1 MRRHV
6 LAVATVALLGAGCSL
21 LLATAEP
28 TQCSTDRDC
37 EASPSLR
44 NRTCQRGFCVIPGV
58 TDPGIVTPDGGP
70 GCVSTELCTQD
81 NSGQLSVC
89 KVKGGSCQIWQTA
102 QCRLKTPLAGD
113 PNAIIVGSILP
124 FTVRQ
129 YDGAVATSDY
139 ADRVRRSIDLA
150 VSDFAT
156 QLPGGILAA
165 DGKRHPLAVIHCDS
179 GLTAE
184 GAKLA
189 MKHLTE
195 VVGAQALIVGADED
209 ITAIADDATAKKT
222 AIACEGCLGKLPQ
235 GPLAWRIVPRL
246 ELEAP
251 MVAWRVA
258 KLEEERLALPSPPA
272 KIKVAL
278 LTNNERVTTD
288 FVAKL
293 RAVLRFNGGKT
304 IAQNGADFQ
313 TFLAEDPRVTSVNH
327 QKHINDLVA
336 FEPDVVVVAMANDFN
351 KYYLPGIEAKWT
363 AALRPSYITTNLN
376 YTLGVAAAIGKDEDL
391 RKRVSGTRP
400 AFAAPLQANI
410 DDYDDRYRL
419 ANNFKDP
426 DGSYS
431 GYDAFYS
438 LGMAILAARVQPI
451 MDGVHISAGFERLR
465 SGTVIDF
472 TPQKI
477 TTATITLGETTASID
492 VRGLWSNLDWNLTTH
507 DLESDVGM
515 YCYTRDATSSLVIK
529 PDAGPHLDTATGV
542 VDGVYSCD

>member
-1 MRRHV
+1 MLRR
-6 LAVATVALLGAGCSL
+6 LLTAATVALLGAGCSL
-21 LLATAEP
+21 LLDTAEP

-44 NRTCQRGFCVIPGV
+44 NRTCQSGFCVIPGV
-58 TDPGIVTPDGGP
+58 TDPQVVTPDAGP
-70 GCVSTELCTQD
+70 GCVTTELCTQD

-89 KVKGGSCQIWQTA
+89 KVKGGPCQIWQTA
-102 QCRLKTPLAGD
+102 QCRLRTPLAGD
-113 PNAIIVGSILP
+113 PNAIVIGSILP
-124 FTVRQ
+124 LTVRQ
-129 YDGAVATSDY
+129 YDGAVVTSDY

-150 VSDFAT
+150 VSDFTT
-156 QLPGGILAA
+156 QLPGGILLA
-165 DGKRHPLAVIHCDS
+165 DGKRHPLAVLHCDS

-195 VVGAQALIVGADED
+195 VVGAQALIVGSDEE

-251 MVAWRVA
+251 MVNWRVS
-258 KLEEERLALPSPPA
+258 KLEEERMALPSPPA
-272 KIKVAL
+272 QIKVAL

-293 RAVLRFNGGKT
+293 RTVLRFNGGQT
-304 IAQNGADFQ
+304 IAQNGANFQ

-327 QKHINDLVA
+327 QKHVKDIIA
-336 FEPDVVVVAMANDFN
+336 FEPDIVVVAMTGDFGN
-351 KYYLPGIEAKWT
+351 YYLPGIEAGWT
-363 AALRPSYITTNLN
+363 GARRPAYITTALN
-376 YTLGVAAAIGKDEDL
+376 YTLGLANAIGSDEDL
-391 RKRVSGTRP
+391 RKRISGTRP
-400 AFAAPLQANI
+400 GYAAPLQANI
-410 DDYDDRYRL
+410 DDYDDRYRT
-419 ANNFKDP
+419 ANDFKEP
-426 DGSYS
+426 DGNYS

-438 LGMAILAARVQPI
+438 LGMAVLAARVQPI

-477 TTATITLGETTASID
+477 TTAAITLGETAASID

-507 DLESDVGM
+507 DLDSDVSM
-515 YCYTRDATSSLVIK
+515 YCYKRDATSSLVIQ
-529 PDAGPHLDTATGV
+529 PNAGPHLTTATGV